1 VRHYGKIAGLR
12 VGNPPTVSFPPPYRF
27 QLELPV
33 WLRRESEAAASRPFT
48 DAAARMAFVT
58 GLARRNVEEA
68 TGGPF
73 GAAVFT
79 RDAGGLVACGVNLVV
94 AARCAAMH
102 AEIVAL
108 TLAQQAVGGW
118 NLSAHGPRF
127 VLACTVE
134 PCAMC
139 LGALPWSGISAL
151 ECGARDEDARK
162 TGFDEGD
169 KSADWAAR
177 LAKRGITVTRDVGRM
192 EARAVLEEYQR
203 RGGLIYQP
211 HLTK

>member
-1 VRHYGKIAGLR
+1 MSL
-12 VGNPPTVSFPPPYRF
+12 PPPFRF
-27 QLELPV
+27 QLELPI
-33 WLRRESEAAASRPFT
+33 WLRRESEAAAGRPFA

-58 GLARRNVEEA
+58 GLARRNIEEV

-79 RDAGGLVACGVNLVV
+79 RDVGGLVACGVNLVV

-108 TLAQQAVGGW
+108 TLAQQAIGGW
-118 NLSAHGPRF
+118 NLGARGPRF
-127 VLACTVE
+127 VLTCTVE

-151 ECGARDEDARK
+151 ECGARGEDARK

-169 KSADWAAR
+169 KPADWESR
-177 LAKRGITVTRDVGRM
+177 LVKRGIVVTRDVGRM
-192 EARAVLEEYQR
+192 EARAVLEEYQQ